1 VAPLYVKG
9 ANQRWAFSQRIFWGK
24 GGGRPDLVKSHICH
38 HPWNVWLFKEN
49 FGSHNLRNIAN

>member
-1 VAPLYVKG
+1 MALKLGFFTKDIVG
-9 ANQRWAFSQRIFWGK
+9 E
-24 GGGRPDLVKSHICH
+24 GGWEAGLVKSHICH